1 MKYISRFVVLAL
13 MCASLTPCIAQR
25 SPFDNTQHRLFSEGQ
40 SFFTEKNYSA
50 STRYLEEYLKTNPD
64 AESEELRQAKYYIA
78 MSSYILRKDDAQSK
92 LEAYQVRYPYSTNKE
107 RIYLYLGI
115 LEFESGK

>member
-1 MKYISRFVVLAL
+1 MKYISRLVVLAL

-64 AESEELRQAKYYIA
+64 AESEELRQARQK
-78 MSSYILRKDDAQSK
+78 AQQYPNK
-92 LEAYQVRYPYSTNKE
+92 PHKHAALIKAWADGAEIQVWINDIE
-107 RIYLYLGI
+107 EI
-115 LEFESGK
+115 